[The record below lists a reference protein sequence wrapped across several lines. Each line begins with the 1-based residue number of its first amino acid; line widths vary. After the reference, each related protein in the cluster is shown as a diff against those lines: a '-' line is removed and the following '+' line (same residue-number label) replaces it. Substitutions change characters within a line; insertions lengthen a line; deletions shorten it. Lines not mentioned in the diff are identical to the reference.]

1 MIDTSWGS
9 THLERKEILSNMLKE
24 SFRDELF
31 IQQLAINW
39 LPDWQGGK
47 NLLINSIGELT
58 IDQMAEGVALP
69 DRRPD
74 TGQYVFNINEFVG
87 SKVALTDEFFEDDY
101 MAPQVMSAL
110 PERMTRAF
118 NEYLETRLF
127 RLQRQQTQ
135 NNSNLINGAM
145 HRFSADGASG
155 QITLQDLAYVRYAFE
170 KAGVPV
176 SSIVGI
182 VDPSFEFNTNIISNI
197 TSLDNN
203 PTFNGIIE
211 TGIGTGLRF
220 LRNIYGINLFVSNYL
235 DSIDAAEGS
244 LTDYKGNTT
253 APATDG
259 TWRANIF
266 FSTADRSN
274 LPFIGSWLRR
284 PSMKSWRDEARSIEY
299 HQMSARFGLNLY
311 RPENLVTLLS
321 STTLN

>member
-9 THLERKEILSNMLKE
+9 THFERKEILSNMLKE
-24 SFRDELF
+24 AFRDELF

-58 IDQMAEGVALP
+58 IDQMSEGTALP

-74 TGQYVFNINEFVG
+74 SGQYVFNINEFVG

-101 MAPQVMSAL
+101 MAPQVMQAL

-127 RLQRQQTQ
+127 QLHRQQTS
-135 NNSNLINGAM
+135 NNSNTINGAY
-145 HRFSADGASG
+145 HRFTANGASG
-155 QITLQDLAYVRYAFE
+155 QITLQDLAYIRYAFE
-170 KAGVPV
+170 KANVPV

-235 DSIDAAEGS
+235 DTITTAES
-244 LTDYKGNTT
+244 ALTDYQGNTT
-253 APATDG
+253 SGAVG
-259 TWRANIF
+259 YKANLF
-266 FSTADRSN
+266 FSTADKQN

-284 PSMKSWRDEARSIEY
+284 PAMKSWRDESKGIEY
-299 HQMSARFGLNLY
+299 HQMSSRFGLNLY
-311 RPENLVTLLS
+311 RPENLVTMLS
-321 STTLN
+321 STTLS